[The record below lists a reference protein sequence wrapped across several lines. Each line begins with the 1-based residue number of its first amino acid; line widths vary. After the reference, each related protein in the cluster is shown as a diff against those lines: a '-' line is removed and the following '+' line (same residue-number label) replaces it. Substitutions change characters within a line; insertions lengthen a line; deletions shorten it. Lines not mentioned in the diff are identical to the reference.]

1 MFAASVVST
10 LRENWHFVA
19 VIVPLAIGYKLL
31 RPAAVQKGRRMSF
44 NSECLMGTFP
54 AEAKVCAPIVNI
66 LLYFEKA
73 PDPIELVALFKSR
86 LLPLDR
92 WRQGLRK
99 AGGSYSFV
107 ELPEDRVNAD
117 TLAKKHVTSTS
128 VTSEAELMLL
138 VDKIVLEEH
147 IETDGVPLWRIHII
161 TNTGTGVCGVLFRI
175 HHVIGDGIA
184 LVNSMSKLFSDA
196 SGSVLDLGIAER
208 MSGGTSPRTTRA
220 ATKPALLQRL
230 FSGTSFIFEL
240 IGSLFQVLALPASK
254 FDTNTAFLAP
264 PNRAKMSMTPRRKT
278 VVFPT
283 MRLGFIKS
291 LKDSAGATVNDVLL
305 SATSGAIRR
314 YCEKLQ
320 DNSMRDA
327 ANPPQARALVPV
339 AFPRPKEK
347 LADPAEAMQN
357 YWAFASIGMPIAEP
371 SELGRLRKTQRITQA
386 IKSSPIVG
394 VQMWVQSNLLPL
406 LPSFLVR
413 QTALDLFARHTV
425 VFSNL
430 PGPADT
436 VFMCGKKLLG
446 LQVVFP
452 NILPQVLLI
461 SYGGDVFFNMSV
473 DDECVKPEML
483 KQCYLE
489 EMRALAA
496 ALGVE
501 CSDSVMLSRVS
512 PGGVLGVVE

>member
-1 MFAASVVST
+1 
-10 LRENWHFVA
+10 
-19 VIVPLAIGYKLL
+19 
-31 RPAAVQKGRRMSF
+31 
-44 NSECLMGTFP
+44 MGTFP
-54 AEAKVCAPIVNI
+54 AEAKVCAPIINI

-73 PDPIELVALFKSR
+73 PDPAELVAQFKSR

-117 TLAKKHVTSTS
+117 TLAKKHVTSTT
-128 VTSEAELMLL
+128 VASEAELMLL

-184 LVNSMSKLFSDA
+184 LVNSMSKLFNDT
-196 SGSVLDLGIAER
+196 SGKVLDLGIAER

-220 ATKPALLQRL
+220 TTKPALLERL
-230 FSGTSFIFEL
+230 CTGTSFFFEIL
-240 IGSLFQVLALPASK
+240 SSLFQVLALPASK
-254 FDTNTAFLAP
+254 YDTNTPFLS

-278 VVFPT
+278 VIFPT

-327 ANPPQARALVPV
+327 TNPPRARALVPV

-357 YWAFASIGMPIAEP
+357 YWAFASIGMPIAEH
-371 SELGRLRKTQRITQA
+371 SELGRLRKTQSITQA
-386 IKSSPIVG
+386 LKSSPIVG
-394 VQMWVQSNLLPL
+394 IQMWVQSNLLPL

-436 VFMCGKKLLG
+436 VFLCGKKLLG

-473 DDECVKPEML
+473 DDETVNPDLL

-489 EMRALAA
+489 EMKSLAIS
-496 ALGVE
+496 LGVS

-512 PGGVLGVVE
+512 PGGVLGVIE